1 MANAEKKVEKQ
12 EVVTYVDVETVTL
25 KLTVEEANLVH
36 DMLHMAGGS
45 PERSRRGIADSVK
58 HALHL
63 AGICGAPSDQYSYPN
78 DIEGGCAIYFKDQ
91 E

>member
-1 MANAEKKVEKQ
+1 MAKAELKVEQKQ
-12 EVVTYVDVETVTL
+12 IVTYEYVDSVTL

-45 PERSRRGIADSVK
+45 PTNSRREIADSVK
-58 HALHL
+58 DALRQ
-63 AGICGAPSDQYSYPN
+63 AGVTGGPSDQYTYPL
-78 DIEGGCAIYFKDQ
+78 DIESGSAIYFKEQ